1 MKADNLKKHQVTPF
15 LEVREYIDAGYKSL
29 FAAQNIAPA
38 TILSP
43 VTYQEILPSPSRYSL
58 QLQDGQHIELEPIY
72 LRYTNHSCSP
82 NVFFDTTGM
91 VLQSITE
98 IKIGEE
104 IAFFYPS
111 TEWEMTEPFDCVC
124 GSENCLGQIQG
135 AAFLSD
141 EMLNKYRL
149 SAFVRERRF
158 R

>member
-1 MKADNLKKHQVTPF
+1 MDTNNIKKHRVTPL
-15 LEVREYIDAGYKSL
+15 LEVREYMDSGYKSL
-29 FAAQNIAPA
+29 FAIQDIPPE

-43 VTYQEILPSPSRYSL
+43 VTYQEILSVPSRYSL
-58 QLQDGQHIELEPIY
+58 QLREGQHIELEPIY

-82 NVFFDTTGM
+82 NVFFDTTDM
-91 VLQSITE
+91 VLQSIAE

-104 IAFFYPS
+104 ITFFYPS
-111 TEWEMTEPFDCVC
+111 NEWKMIEPFACVC